1 MLAILKRELSAYF
14 NSAIGYI
21 VLAVFYFFSGM
32 YFYLYCLH
40 YGQASLTPVFASMFM
55 IILFLIPIITMKSFS
70 EEKRQKT
77 DQALLTAPV
86 SLFEVVMGKFLGA
99 FVLYSCCVAIF
110 LVYTLVICF
119 FTTPDWA
126 VILCTLLGMLLLG
139 GALIAIDIFISAL
152 TESQV
157 IAAVISIA
165 VGLFVYMI
173 DSLASITQSQFLIN
187 ILSTVSFNHNFNNF
201 TYGILNLSNVV
212 FFLSVIAIFIF
223 LTIRV
228 FEKKRWS

>member
-1 MLAILKRELSAYF
+1 MLAILRRELSAYF

-21 VLAVFYFFSGM
+21 VMAVFYFFSGM
-32 YFYLYCLH
+32 YFYLYCLY
-40 YGQASLTPVFASMFM
+40 YGSSNLTPVFSNMFM

-86 SLFEVVMGKFLGA
+86 SLFEVVMGKFLSA
-99 FVLYSCCVAIF
+99 FILYACCVAIF
-110 LVYTLVICF
+110 IVYAIVISF
-119 FTTPDWA
+119 FTTPQWA
-126 VILCTLLGMLLLG
+126 VILCTILGMLLLG
-139 GALIAIDIFISAL
+139 GSLIAIDIFISAL

-157 IAAVISIA
+157 IAAIISIA
-165 VGLFVYMI
+165 AGLFIYMI
-173 DSLASITQSQFLIN
+173 DSLANITQSTFLTG
-187 ILSTVSFNHNFNNF
+187 ILSKVSFNNNFMNF
-201 TYGILNLSNVV
+201 TYGILNLSNFV
-212 FFLSVIAIFIF
+212 FFVSVIAIFVF